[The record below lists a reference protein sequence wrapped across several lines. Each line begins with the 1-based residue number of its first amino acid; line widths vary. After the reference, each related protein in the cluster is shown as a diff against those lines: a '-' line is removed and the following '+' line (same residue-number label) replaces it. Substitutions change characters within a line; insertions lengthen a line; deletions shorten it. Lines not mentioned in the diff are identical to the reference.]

1 MSVNLRVIAISWS
14 LIHQFGYFQMFI
26 LGGTCRLI
34 AEIESGDR
42 SVKRTRVVPLNIKQD
57 HQKQEVTTQ
66 KSTGHI
72 PVNAGPTPPKAGA
85 SKEPQEDADEF
96 EESKK
101 SSIAARRNWAKV
113 NPKYNSILSLIEQ

>member
-1 MSVNLRVIAISWS
+1 
-14 LIHQFGYFQMFI
+14 MFI

-57 HQKQEVTTQ
+57 HQKQEVKPQ
-66 KSTGHI
+66 KHSGQI
-72 PVNAGPTPPKAGA
+72 PVNAGA

-96 EESKK
+96 EEREK

>member
-1 MSVNLRVIAISWS
+1 
-14 LIHQFGYFQMFI
+14 MFI

-66 KSTGHI
+66 KSPGHI
-72 PVNAGPTPPKAGA
+72 PVNAGQIPPKAGA